1 MAKTQ
6 TVETTEP
13 TPLNPNKIPIR
24 LAFLHQS
31 IIVPGV
37 IGNEKTLSAAKIPG
51 IKMWW
56 TPQGLVLERKATR
69 AIVPLANVVVGV
81 IDE

>member
-1 MAKTQ
+1 MT
-6 TVETTEP
+6 TTETP
-13 TPLNPNKIPIR
+13 TTNPNKIPIR

-37 IGNEKTLSAAKIPG
+37 IGNEKTLSESKVPG
-51 IKMWW
+51 LKMWW

>member
-1 MAKTQ
+1 MAKATQ
-6 TVETTEP
+6 LETTEP
-13 TPLNPNKIPIR
+13 LPPNPNKIPIR

-37 IGNEKTLSAAKIPG
+37 IGNEKTLSDAKIPG
-51 IKMWW
+51 LKMWW

-81 IDE
+81 VDE